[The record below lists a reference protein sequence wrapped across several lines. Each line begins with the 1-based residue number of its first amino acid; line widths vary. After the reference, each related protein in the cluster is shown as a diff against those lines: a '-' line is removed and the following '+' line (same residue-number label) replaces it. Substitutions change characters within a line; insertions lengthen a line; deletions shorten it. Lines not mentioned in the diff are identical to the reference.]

1 MKLKKI
7 PFRQNRKLQFVAVV
21 LVAVMATLLFLF
33 GWKME
38 GRNLAAELSRDF
50 SAIEAIK
57 TEVAAVK
64 SARNNYFRAIGK
76 GNGGAY
82 DRYQDSA
89 DCPANLDLRLVSLK
103 NLRNDFRRLV
113 GEIELLEREI
123 KIEKIFAVIEEF
135 SKGDGEESITEL
147 LEESGVE
154 SLDEVEFLDDVVKTA
169 NETKFLNDVTKM
181 TEEVFD
187 MEGLKAREAA
197 AREMLEKDT
206 ISLVNCLKIFESW
219 EKCGAESAT
228 FLETREF
235 YLRELAEMQTEVDL
249 NKIEAEKRLEEMLEE
264 HNSQTSGL
272 INKIQSKFLRA
283 EIDENLAINYPEMSA
298 DEAQKI
304 IDEGTATADSTS
316 TLAAGAASTVSSTT
330 TINGSGATAG
340 LAVFKKY
347 YEGNKYGSAIGM
359 VTGWTNFMLPF
370 VGAIAIAALVYAG
383 FLYLTAAGNT
393 EQTEKAKKIIIWVV
407 IGIIIIFFT
416 YAIVN
421 TLLEGDSSGEGGTSV
436 DVSIGG
442 IDFSYDD

>member
-7 PFRQNRKLQFVAVV
+7 PFRQNRKLQFVAVA

-38 GRNLAAELSRDF
+38 GKNLAAELSRDF

-82 DRYQDSA
+82 DRYQDAA
-89 DCPANLDLRLVSLK
+89 DCPANLDWRLISLK
-103 NLRNDFRRLV
+103 NLRNDLRRLL
-113 GEIELLEREI
+113 GEIGLREQEQ
-123 KIEKIFAVIEEF
+123 KIEIEE
-135 SKGDGEESITEL
+135 
-147 LEESGVE
+147 
-154 SLDEVEFLDDVVKTA
+154 A
-169 NETKFLNDVTKM
+169 KFLNDVAKM
-181 TEEVFD
+181 AEEVFD
-187 MEGLKAREAA
+187 VEGLKAREAA
-197 AREMLEKDT
+197 ARTVFEEDT
-206 ISLVNCLKIFESW
+206 INLVNCLETFGNW
-219 EKCGAESAT
+219 ENCKEERVT
-228 FLETREF
+228 FLETRKF
-235 YLRELAEMQTEVDL
+235 YLREIAEMRTEVDL
-249 NKIEAEKRLEEMLEE
+249 DKIEAEKRLEEMLEGY
-264 HNSQTSGL
+264 NPQTSGL
-272 INKIQSKFLRA
+272 INKIQPKL
-283 EIDENLAINYPEMSA
+283 LKA
-298 DEAQKI
+298 DSNESYTSTDYAVNDPAMTDAQATKILNEEAAKADAVTGGAQ
-304 IDEGTATADSTS
+304 DTADSTS
-316 TLAAGAASTVSSTT
+316 ELAAGATAAGSSEESSTT
-330 TINGSGATAG
+330 ISGSGTTAG

-383 FLYLTAAGNT
+383 FLYLTAAGNE
-393 EQTEKAKKIIIWVV
+393 EQTGKAKKIIIWVV
-407 IGIIIIFFT
+407 IGIIIIFFA

-421 TLLEGDSSGEGGTSV
+421 TLLEGDSSGSGGGTSV